1 MHNPSITLRER
12 EKEGSLEAIGGTPY
26 SRLVGR
32 SGPLLGQHQNLKSAK
47 EPCGMEGAGGPPNHP
62 VVERVDG
69 NDDVIRYTP
78 NYIIQIMYN

>member
-1 MHNPSITLRER
+1 
-12 EKEGSLEAIGGTPY
+12 
-26 SRLVGR
+26 
-32 SGPLLGQHQNLKSAK
+32 
-47 EPCGMEGAGGPPNHP
+47 MEGAGGPPNHP